1 MMNNL
6 ISSDNYCVIVGAG
19 LTGQSVAHYFSRIGQ
34 RFCVFDTRDNEE
46 LRTPF
51 LKIDS
56 DVRVYLEDI
65 DANILLGASE
75 VVISPGVSRD
85 LPIFAE
91 AIKQGV
97 SFVGDVELFLRHVR
111 RENREAKVVGITGS
125 NGKTTVTTLV
135 DLVLKNYGV
144 KVAVGGNIGVPAL
157 DLLHSFADIYV
168 LELSSFQ
175 LESIKRAELDVAV
188 VLNVTP
194 DHMDRYASLAH
205 YVMAKQRIYWGAKS
219 IVYNLND
226 TLTVPPAVPGV
237 QRFGFSTSIK
247 HEKNE
252 IQYVYNVD
260 SQEVCR
266 EGVKIFEK
274 QDMRLQGL
282 HNVQNAMALF
292 AMCNALEVPHVF
304 VEQVLKNFAGLAHR
318 CEWVACYDGMTF
330 INDSKATNIGASIS
344 ALRGLAPDFDRVIL
358 IAGGDGKSAD
368 FLELANV
375 ISEKVHGLVL
385 FGHDALRIDASV
397 NQRVET
403 YCVSTLADA
412 VKQSLTLAKEKGSTN
427 TLILLSP
434 ACASLDMFKNYEERG
449 VQFKALVQKGRHT

>member
-34 RFCVFDTRDNEE
+34 RYCVFDTRDNEE
-46 LRTPF
+46 LRAPF
-51 LKIDS
+51 LQINS
-56 DVRVYLEDI
+56 DVRVYLGDI
-65 DANILLGASE
+65 DADILLGATE
-75 VVISPGVSRD
+75 IVISPGVSRD
-85 LPIFAE
+85 LPVFAE

-97 SFVGDVELFLRHVR
+97 SFVGDVELFLRYVR
-111 RENREAKVVGITGS
+111 KASHDTKVVGITGS

-135 DLVLKNYGV
+135 DLVLKKYGA

-157 DLLHSFADIYV
+157 DLLHAHADIYV

-175 LESIKRAELDVAV
+175 LESIKKAELDVAV

-205 YVMAKQRIYWGAKS
+205 YVMAKQRIYWGAKN

-237 QRFGFSTSIK
+237 KRFGFSTVVK

-252 IQYVYNVD
+252 IQYVYNAN
-260 SQEVCR
+260 SQQVCR
-266 EGVKIFEK
+266 EGVNIFEK
-274 QDMRLQGL
+274 QNMRLQGL
-282 HNVQNAMALF
+282 HNIQNAMALF
-292 AMCNALEVPHVF
+292 AICDALGVSHVF
-304 VEQVLKNFAGLAHR
+304 VEQVLKDFVGLEHR
-318 CEWVACYDGMTF
+318 CEWVTCYDGMTF
-330 INDSKATNIGASIS
+330 INDSKATNVGASIS
-344 ALRGLAPDFDRVIL
+344 ALRGLTPDFEHIIL

-368 FLELANV
+368 FLELADV
-375 ISEKVHGLVL
+375 ISETVHDLVL

-397 NQRVET
+397 NQRVKT

-412 VKQSLTLAKEKGSTN
+412 VNQSLALAKEVSSAN

-434 ACASLDMFKNYEERG
+434 ACASLDMFQNYEERG
-449 VQFKALVQKGRHT
+449 VQFKTLALNGVCV

>member
-34 RFCVFDTRDNEE
+34 RYCVFDTRDDGE
-46 LRTPF
+46 LRIPF
-51 LKIDS
+51 LQIDR
-56 DVRVYLEDI
+56 DVRVYLGKMDVDI
-65 DANILLGASE
+65 FLDAAE
-75 VVISPGVSRD
+75 VIISPGVSRY

-91 AIKQGV
+91 AMKRGV

-111 RENREAKVVGITGS
+111 KENHEAKVVGITGS

-135 DLVLKNYGV
+135 SLMLNNYGA

-157 DLLHSFADIYV
+157 DLLHNHADIYV

-175 LESIKRAELDVAV
+175 LESIKKAELDVAV

-194 DHMDRYASLAH
+194 DHMDRYESLAH

-226 TLTVPPAVPGV
+226 TLTVPPVVPGV
-237 QRFGFSTSIK
+237 ARFGFSTSIK
-247 HEKNE
+247 HEKHE

-260 SQEVCR
+260 SQEIYR
-266 EGVKIFEK
+266 EGVSIFEK
-274 QDMRLQGL
+274 KNMRLQGL

-292 AMCNALEVPHVF
+292 AICNALDIPHVF
-304 VEQVLKNFAGLAHR
+304 AEHVLNDFAGLAHR

-330 INDSKATNIGASIS
+330 INDSKATNVGASIS
-344 ALRGLAPDFDRVIL
+344 ALRGLSPDFDRVIL

-368 FLELANV
+368 FLELADV
-375 ISEKVHGLVL
+375 IDETVDGLVL
-385 FGHDALRIDASV
+385 FGHDALRIDDSV

-403 YCVSTLADA
+403 YCVRTLTGA
-412 VKQSLTLAKEKGSTN
+412 VDQSLALAKEMDSAN

-449 VQFKALVQKGRHT
+449 EQFKMLVQKERNI

>member
-1 MMNNL
+1 MNNL

-19 LTGQSVAHYFSRIGQ
+19 LTGQSIAHYFSRIGQ
-34 RFCVFDTRDNEE
+34 RYCVFDTRGDEE
-46 LRTPF
+46 LRIPF
-51 LKIDS
+51 LQIDS

-65 DANILLGASE
+65 DADIFLGAAE
-75 VVISPGVSRD
+75 IIMSPGVPRD

-91 AIKQGV
+91 AIKCGV

-111 RENREAKVVGITGS
+111 KENSEAKVVGITGS

-135 DLVLKNYGV
+135 DLVLNNYGA

-157 DLLHSFADIYV
+157 ELLHKPADIYV

-175 LESIKRAELDVAV
+175 LESIKKAELDVAV

-205 YVMAKQRIYWGAKS
+205 YVMAKQRIYWGAKN

-226 TLTVPPAVPGV
+226 TLTVPPVVPGV
-237 QRFGFSTSIK
+237 KRFGFATSVK

-252 IQYVYNVD
+252 IQYVYNTD
-260 SQEVCR
+260 SQEVYR
-266 EGVKIFEK
+266 EGVSIFEK
-274 QDMRLQGL
+274 KNMRLQGL
-282 HNVQNAMALF
+282 HNIQNAMALF
-292 AMCNALEVPHVF
+292 AICNALEVPHIF
-304 VEQVLKNFAGLAHR
+304 AEQVLNDFAGLAHR
-318 CEWVACYDGMTF
+318 CEWVACYGGMTF
-330 INDSKATNIGASIS
+330 INDSKATNVGASIS

-375 ISEKVHGLVL
+375 ISETVHKLVL
-385 FGHDALRIDASV
+385 FGRDAQRIEASV

-403 YCVSTLADA
+403 HNVQTLTSAVS
-412 VKQSLTLAKEKGSTN
+412 QSIVLAKEMGSTN

-449 VQFKALVQKGRHT
+449 VQFKMLVQEESHV